1 MHAAVKESFY
11 IDQSHSSH
19 LGRSQLPRSFPT
31 NGWLDPALTQRC
43 LPIASTLA
51 LALAL
56 AAELALAA
64 AEASTLNVSHF
75 VCKRESSIA
84 LSENLGLGGAGGP
97 SSQQ

>member
-1 MHAAVKESFY
+1 MLASEGERRSFPSKN
-11 IDQSHSSH
+11 QKRRSGTSSH
-19 LGRSQLPRSFPT
+19 L
-31 NGWLDPALTQRC
+31 AV
-43 LPIASTLA
+43 ALA